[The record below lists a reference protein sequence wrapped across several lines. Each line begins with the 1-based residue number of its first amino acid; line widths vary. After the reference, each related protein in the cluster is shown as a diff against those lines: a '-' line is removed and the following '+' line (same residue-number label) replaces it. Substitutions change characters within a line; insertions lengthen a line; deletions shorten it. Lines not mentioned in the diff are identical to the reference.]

1 MADIHLV
8 RINLRL
14 VANLSAV
21 TSSINFH
28 GALLA
33 GIPTSSGRLRV
44 ARNTGVPS
52 YHPVMD
58 DNEPLNESI
67 AAARVAADP
76 PQSWVASLL
85 RLWALRGIG
94 QVPSRHSTPILLGL
108 SMLWLL
114 LWVAI
119 DWWDALPDPQF
130 LIAGAPLLAW
140 YALAILALAALLR
153 RRSRPMPTFEAALT
167 LSLGLVP
174 VPLCLAALAA
184 PYLSPLW
191 LLGAIIAAAVYSLL
205 YLARGLRAL
214 TGEPQR
220 VAAVAGVAFLAGF
233 VLLTDALDV
242 IPDVWAPS
250 EVEAAA
256 DNHDSEADAESLLFD
271 QAARIDRALA
281 AMGTD
286 ASAGPQT
293 FFLGFAGVGEQ
304 KVFAQEIGLA
314 SRVLTERYGI
324 NGRGLSLINDQRDLE
339 GAPLAS
345 VSGLKYALHG
355 LAARM
360 NVDRD
365 VLFLS
370 ISSHGAQDPAIAVSN
385 AELPLDNLTV
395 EDLAEALSDSA
406 IKWRVIIISA
416 CYAGAFI
423 DSLKNPQTIII
434 TAAAADRTS
443 FGCSNDRDLTYFG
456 EAFYRDAL
464 PEARSLRDAF
474 EKARSAITLRERR
487 EHVDPSKPQAYFGAE
502 LEAKLS
508 SMSAPAP

>member
-1 MADIHLV
+1 
-8 RINLRL
+8 
-14 VANLSAV
+14 
-21 TSSINFH
+21 
-28 GALLA
+28 
-33 GIPTSSGRLRV
+33 
-44 ARNTGVPS
+44 
-52 YHPVMD
+52 MD
-58 DNEPLNESI
+58 DNEPLNELLNEPS
-67 AAARVAADP
+67 AAARIPAQP
-76 PQSWVASLL
+76 PQSFAASLL
-85 RLWALRGIG
+85 RLWTLRRTGA
-94 QVPSRHSTPILLGL
+94 VSSRHATPILIGL
-108 SMLWLL
+108 SMMWLL

-130 LIAGAPLLAW
+130 LIASAPLLAW

-153 RRSRPMPTFEAALT
+153 WRSRPMPTFEAALL

-174 VPLCLAALAA
+174 VPLCLAAVAA
-184 PYLSPLW
+184 SFLGPSW

-205 YLARGLRAL
+205 YLARGLRAF

-220 VAAVAGVAFLAGF
+220 VAAVAGIAFVAGF
-233 VLLTDALDV
+233 MWLTDALDV

-250 EVEAAA
+250 EIEAAA
-256 DNHDSEADAESLLFD
+256 DSHDSQADAESLLFE

-281 AMGTD
+281 AIGTHTS
-286 ASAGPQT
+286 ASPQT

-304 KVFAQEIGLA
+304 KVFAQEVGLA
-314 SRVLTERYGI
+314 SRVLSERYGM
-324 NGRGLSLINDQRDLE
+324 NGRGLLLINDERDLE

-345 VSGLKYALHG
+345 VSGLKYALRG

-370 ISSHGAQDPAIAVSN
+370 ISSHGAQDPAISVSN
-385 AELPLDNLTV
+385 SQLPLDDLTD

-443 FGCSNDRDLTYFG
+443 FGCSNDSDLTYFG

-474 EKARSAITLRERR
+474 EKAKSAIALRERR

-508 SMSAPAP
+508 SMNAPAP